1 MDKLTPT
8 ARLTLD
14 TLEAGPGNVHELC
27 GRTGRSRSATDKAL
41 SELAKANLIV
51 KVDGGDP
58 ADGAPTRWQLADPPP
73 VDGEA
78 TQPDTADD
86 DSPTQP
92 AADQPGTADAAE
104 PDAAE
109 AQAATTDVDT
119 ADPARP
125 GGSMIPAADAEA
137 TDQAS
142 APVSDSPPAAAD
154 SDPAPATDGQPDGE
168 PKPDGDA
175 EQTAEADQPK
185 LCRGCQAQIPK
196 ICECCWQKTP
206 AYCGKCRRNM
216 PQAHRGEPGEP
227 AILSN
232 GLPKLRPGELEQ
244 LVEKVMRE
252 HPVPHHVGVTG
263 WTGSRVAVYL
273 PGRSTG
279 AINNALE
286 KLTRTGTAEPI
297 GDRPMR
303 YQLKGANTTHVD
315 VNADTAHAQQP
326 EAGQSAGDRAA
337 EAATPEADTA
347 A

>member
-1 MDKLTPT
+1 
-8 ARLTLD
+8 
-14 TLEAGPGNVHELC
+14 
-27 GRTGRSRSATDKAL
+27 
-41 SELAKANLIV
+41 
-51 KVDGGDP
+51 
-58 ADGAPTRWQLADPPP
+58 
-73 VDGEA
+73 
-78 TQPDTADD
+78 
-86 DSPTQP
+86 
-92 AADQPGTADAAE
+92 
-104 PDAAE
+104 
-109 AQAATTDVDT
+109 
-119 ADPARP
+119 
-125 GGSMIPAADAEA
+125 MIPAADAEP
-137 TDQAS
+137 TDQAP
-142 APVSDSPPAAAD
+142 APASDGPPAAAE
-154 SDPAPATDGQPDGE
+154 SDTAPAADGQPDGE

-196 ICECCWQKTP
+196 ICECCWQKTS

-216 PQAHRGEPGEP
+216 PQARRGEPGEP

-286 KLTRTGTAEPI
+286 KLTRTGVAELI

-303 YQLKGANTTHVD
+303 YQLKGAHTTHAD
-315 VNADTAHAQQP
+315 LNADTAHANQT